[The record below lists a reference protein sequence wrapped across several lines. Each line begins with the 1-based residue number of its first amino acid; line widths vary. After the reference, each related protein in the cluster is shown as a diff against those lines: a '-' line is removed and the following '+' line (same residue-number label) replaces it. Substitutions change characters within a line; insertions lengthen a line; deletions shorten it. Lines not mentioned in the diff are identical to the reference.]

1 MMTSGGSRVGE
12 RVFLR
17 WGGLERVLWNQ
28 RSNQSGD
35 RTSGR
40 DVCPF
45 SNGHTGFLQRRGGR
59 FRERVRRSI
68 PELLGAGNP
77 TGLVRREPAFV
88 AAGYGNISLNC
99 NGTMLV
105 SADRNSETDV
115 NRSANSCDGVC
126 LLAPSLAVDGE
137 RKLRVS
143 EGCICEAAKCEGRT
157 GDAYIQGYDWRV
169 GYLSVARSEG
179 SGYKQCGRC
188 SRQAPLSTASNH
200 SHCRQPFRQ
209 SYFPTRSSSI
219 TPITSEA
226 T

>member
-88 AAGYGNISLNC
+88 FAGLGSAFHNYI
-99 NGTMLV
+99 GTRLV
-105 SADRNSETDV
+105 SAARSTPTDSNRTGNSFI
-115 NRSANSCDGVC
+115 GVRRRARA
-126 LLAPSLAVDGE
+126 LPVDGE
-137 RKLRVS
+137 CKP
-143 EGCICEAAKCEGRT
+143 
-157 GDAYIQGYDWRV
+157 RV
-169 GYLSVARSEG
+169 GEG
-179 SGYKQCGRC
+179 
-188 SRQAPLSTASNH
+188 
-200 SHCRQPFRQ
+200 
-209 SYFPTRSSSI
+209 
-219 TPITSEA
+219 
-226 T
+226 